1 MNTPLIDGWSPP
13 PITQVNRPV
22 TTQVTS
28 TPYNGG
34 GVIPG
39 ADPNILSQLTGLT
52 AQQIAAAQQALL
64 NQYQLGTTQVG
75 IDQSNLAFTKE
86 WGAKEIDRQAEQA
99 NQGVINNAVSRGIY
113 NSGIRVEGQQEV
125 AELQAESHMLLERDI
140 NLGLQNL
147 QLRLAQ
153 LSSDYNLGLTNA
165 ALDYTMQDLLFAQD
179 FITTGGGLAAGTA
192 SGSGNVD
199 PANIA
204 AAQAGIGPYGAR
216 VAIATQYGQMLAS
229 QFGLQ
234 ADGIGHF
241 RPASDS
247 TGDGRS
253 STSDHITGGAVDFY
267 VNPAD
272 PAQFAQG
279 QAMIQMLN
287 QLMAQGI
294 VSGYIWNPNDP
305 NDPHYGHIHVSF
317 ALPGGVANV
326 TGAYYGGTDI
336 NQGSTVSGFGSTVS
350 SPTSSTSSYSGT
362 KTSGGQV
369 MI

>member
-28 TPYNGG
+28 TPTPGG

-39 ADPNILSQLTGLT
+39 GDPNVLAQLTGLT

-64 NQYQLGTTQVG
+64 NQLNLGQAQVG
-75 IDQSNLAFTKE
+75 IDQSNLEFTRE
-86 WGAKEIDRQAEQA
+86 WGNKEIDRQSDEA
-99 NQGVINNAVSRGIY
+99 NQGVINNAVQRGIY

-125 AELQAESHMLLERDI
+125 EELRGESHMLLERDI
-140 NLGLQNL
+140 SLGLQNL
-147 QLRLAQ
+147 QMRLAQ

-179 FITTGGGLAAGTA
+179 YITSSGGLSAGTA
-192 SGSGNVD
+192 SGFGNTD

-216 VAIATQYGQMLAS
+216 VQIATQYGQMLAS
-229 QFGLQ
+229 EFGLA
-234 ADGIGHF
+234 ADGIGYF
-241 RPASDS
+241 RPATESV
-247 TGDGRS
+247 GGGRS
-253 STSDHITGGAVDFY
+253 ENSDHITAGAVDFHL
-267 VNPAD
+267 NPAD
-272 PAQFAQG
+272 PTEFAKG
-279 QAMIQMLN
+279 QALISKLN

-317 ALPGGVANV
+317 ALPGGIANV
-326 TGAYYGGTDI
+326 TGAYYGGA
-336 NQGSTVSGFGSTVS
+336 
-350 SPTSSTSSYSGT
+350 PGT
-362 KTSGGQV
+362 ANTTSGGGFGGTV
-369 MI
+369 ASPIINAPTKTAGGVIV